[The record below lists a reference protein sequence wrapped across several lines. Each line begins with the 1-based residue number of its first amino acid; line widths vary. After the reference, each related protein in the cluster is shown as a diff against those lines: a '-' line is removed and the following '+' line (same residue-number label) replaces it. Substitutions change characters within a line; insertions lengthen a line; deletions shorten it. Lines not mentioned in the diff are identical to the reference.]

1 MTYQDNGISFN
12 DVKFRQGLAVGAIP
26 LEIGGVSSPGLDNGD
41 GIINVVDID
50 WNGAVL
56 PNANITT
63 GESVTIKTSGQLLNL
78 INEMQKEIYTLAAAV
93 IAIGNKA

>member
-12 DVKFRQGLAVGAIP
+12 DVKFHQGLAVGAIP
-26 LEIGGVSSPGLDNGD
+26 LEIGGVSSPGLDGGD

-56 PNANITT
+56 PNANITS
-63 GESVTIKTSGQLLNL
+63 GGSVTIKTAGQLLNL

-93 IAIGNKA
+93 IAIGNK

>member
-12 DVKFRQGLAVGAIP
+12 DAKFQQGVPINIIP
-26 LEIGGVSSPGLDNGD
+26 MEIGGASQPGLVEGN

-56 PNANITT
+56 PNANITS
-63 GESVTIKTSGQLLNL
+63 GGSVTIKTAGQLLNL

-93 IAIGNKA
+93 IAIGNK